1 MPDAFLPQASDQDL
15 NELTMRAFEDALRS
29 AMKLDQLGRSLCFSI
44 NVAARTFVRAGLID
58 DIKSIRE
65 RYGTNLPI
73 ILELTESDL
82 LNDKVAAAACAT
94 RAILHGFQVSID
106 DFGQGY
112 ATLDRLRDM
121 PFTELKLERG
131 MVDGCA
137 RDSAL
142 RNICQAALQLAHG
155 FGAQAVAEG
164 VERADDLA
172 VIRSLG
178 FDMAQGY
185 IFSQALPLQD
195 FVALPA
201 VFAEPGA
208 VRGERTHSSVS
219 GRG

>member
-1 MPDAFLPQASDQDL
+1 MTL
-15 NELTMRAFEDALRS
+15 ER
-29 AMKLDQLGRSLCFSI
+29 LGRPLCFSI
-44 NVAARTFVRAGLID
+44 NVAARTFVRTGLID

-65 RYGTNLPI
+65 RHGTNLPI

-142 RNICQAALQLAHG
+142 RSICQAALQLAHG

-164 VERADDLA
+164 VERPDDLT

-185 IFSQALPLQD
+185 IFSRALPLRD
-195 FVALPA
+195 FIELPA
-201 VFAEPGA
+201 TFSKPVAA
-208 VRGERTHSSVS
+208 DGERNLQPAID
-219 GRG
+219 R